1 VANKMTCLLLADLVN
16 GNTLL
21 FGLTVDAKDYPEGIR
36 KVAKIMA
43 ANDGKTSVLIESP
56 QIFIKKQ
63 FIVCPACQGV
73 VPAAATKC
81 PGCAQDMRSPAVLQ
95 ALKEGNA
102 RVITKIEQEL
112 RAEMEGSM
120 NEFRLR
126 PEHVVLYDF
135 IPESSLNYKMWF
147 KVNVEAKA
155 RMAAKNS
162 NSNIVLPDVGQVAAI
177 NKSKVPDANPAAK
190 NG

>member
-1 VANKMTCLLLADLVN
+1 MANKVTCLLLADLVN
-16 GNTLL
+16 GNTIL
-21 FGLTVDAKDYPEGIR
+21 FGLTVEAKDYPEGIR

-43 ANDGKTSVLIESP
+43 ANDGKTSVLIENP

-63 FIVCPACQGV
+63 FIVCPACQGI
-73 VPAAATKC
+73 VPAAATVC
-81 PGCAQDMRSPAVLQ
+81 PGCNQDMRSPTVLQ

-120 NEFRLR
+120 DEFRLR

-135 IPESSLNYKMWF
+135 IPETSLNYKLWM
-147 KVNVEAKA
+147 KVSGEAKA

-162 NSNIVLPDVGQVAAI
+162 GSNIAVPSPQEVLAV
-177 NKSKVPDANPAAK
+177 NKSKVSNANPAAK